1 MNPFATLQPE
11 VDLLH
16 AALAD
21 LAMPWREQLS
31 FQLHADETRTFV
43 YDCYPYLFLEAFPA
57 LTPAAIRSLAV
68 AGRLFA
74 TSVFVAD
81 GVMDGQTTGAAL
93 TTDLLRLQALQFEAY
108 QKLYQLFPPAS
119 PFWLQMR
126 GYLAAY
132 VDACLLEQQFTT
144 GERSWSEFTETVA
157 GRIITGKCGVA
168 KCVVAALA
176 TLADQPDRLPALT
189 ASIDHYYIAFQLWD
203 DLQDWK
209 EDLAAGRPSLLLAR
223 LLVDSP
229 ADQEAIR
236 KDPQTLV
243 RLTRKL
249 YYHHHAQALLQLG
262 QKALAIAQAAL
273 QELPPVPWSLVL
285 AKLAANYQQVATELD
300 AIVAKNIQARSPLGL
315 THRAMHSAETV
326 RNM

>member
-1 MNPFATLQPE
+1 MNPFTTLQPE

-16 AALAD
+16 ATLAD
-21 LAMPWREQLS
+21 LATPWREQLS
-31 FQLHADETRTFV
+31 FQLHADDTRAFV
-43 YDCYPYLFLEAFPA
+43 YDCYPYLFLGAFPG
-57 LTPAAIRSLAV
+57 LLPTAIRPLAL

-93 TTDLLRLQALQFEAY
+93 STDLLQLQALQFEAY
-108 QKLYQLFPPAS
+108 QQLYQLFPPAS

-144 GERSWSEFTETVA
+144 GERPWTEFTETVA

-223 LLVDSP
+223 LLVASP
-229 ADQEAIR
+229 ADQAGAKADQR
-236 KDPQTLV
+236 TV
-243 RLTRKL
+243 AYLTRKL

-262 QKALAIAQAAL
+262 QNALAIAQAAL
-273 QELPPVPWSLVL
+273 QDLPPLSWSLVL
-285 AKLAANYQQVATELD
+285 TKLAANYQQVATDLD
-300 AIVAKNIQARSPLGL
+300 AIVAKNIQARAPFSI
-315 THRAMHSAETV
+315 THRAMRSAETV
-326 RNM
+326 RNA